1 MISVP
6 ITLDQLILA
15 VQSLQPEERTQ
26 VARALVQSE
35 LASDLTALIQALYT
49 DSPADDVSDEEIMAE
64 IKTVRQRPR

>member
-15 VQSLQPEERTQ
+15 IQNLQPEERVQ

-35 LASDLTALIQALYT
+35 LTSDLTALLQALYAEP
-49 DSPADDVSDEEIMAE
+49 PADDVSDEEIMAD
-64 IKTVRQRPR
+64 IRAVRQRHS